1 MGYGDSGITD
11 RPQITWPSHT
21 KAEGVEDSRK
31 PPCWIGQVEEEE
43 QGDRKKVKGREERAK
58 AHQGPPEVP
67 LGA

>member
-1 MGYGDSGITD
+1 MGIQVSLTD
-11 RPQITWPSHT
+11 PKSHGQAT
-21 KAEGVEDSRK
+21 VRQRRVEDSRM

-43 QGDRKKVKGREERAK
+43 QGDRKKVKGREEKAK